1 MAIGTTAALLGSA
14 AIGVGGSMLSANAQ
28 KKAANKAADTS
39 LQVAQQNNALARDIY
54 GQNTARLD
62 PFAARGNVAGN
73 AIMELLGFGPGTG
86 GQQSFGPSGAVPQ
99 PVGQPIPAAPGG
111 AISSLSPAVRNS
123 GIGPSAFNRAQN
135 RVALEALGSGGF
147 APRSGT
153 MNALMSGASPQTMAA
168 TAQGAQPSARSAF
181 DTWRD
186 STAYN
191 FQLDEASKALNQN
204 FAARGSLQSGAAI
217 KALQDRRQNM
227 AQGSLMDYI
236 GLLSNQ
242 QGVGLSGASAVAGV
256 GQNYVNNVSSN
267 NQLAGNVAANAALA
281 SGGANANMWSG
292 IAGGFGRALGG
303 LGSSYGGGPDMG
315 GIANMVGRNS
325 LALSNGA
332 ANFNPWGL

>member
-1 MAIGTTAALLGSA
+1 MGIGSI
-14 AIGVGGSMLSANAQ
+14 IGGVASIGGSILAGNAQ

-73 AIMELLGFGPGTG
+73 AIMELLGYGPGTG
-86 GQQSFGPSGAVPQ
+86 GQQSFGPATAFPQ
-99 PVGQPIPAAPGG
+99 PVGQPIPAGSSG

-135 RVALEALGSGGF
+135 RVALESLGSGGF

-153 MNALMSGASPQTMAA
+153 MNALMSGASPQTMGGQT
-168 TAQGAQPSARSAF
+168 TAAQPSARSAF
-181 DTWRD
+181 DAWRD

-281 SGGANANMWSG
+281 SGNAQAGMFGN
-292 IAGGFGRALGG
+292 IAGGLTGALGAF
-303 LGSSYGGGPDMG
+303 GSSYGGGPNMA
-315 GIANMVGRNS
+315 GINSMIGRNN

-332 ANFNPWGL
+332 ASFNPWGL